1 MFGVQ
6 LVDKD
11 KDETMTNHLNYSY
24 LCVVIFLAIV
34 VCVVHLIIEYRS
46 RQASVLS
53 TSFNEKYNSK
63 VKFVFL
69 WIFTFGSI
77 LFSLAKIICTICCH
91 EDLFKER
98 KTRGCIDTN
107 VTYDRSH
114 DVATVRFHC
123 FQIIFYIVQSWFL
136 QVCIRSF
143 FKCSWKIY
151 YSLLLIV
158 LANISQWAHYFA
170 EIYKDTNSES
180 NGMHCQMRNKC
191 HPKKFLDSIKPFAT
205 PAEME
210 YFLLSMI
217 FIAELWPSNDNEPP
231 SSRLAPHL
239 ANVNTPLLTSLLP
252 VTDSEEVSQEASRES
267 KAKYDS
273 CPVML
278 IVFGVVIV
286 LPSYILAYCRN
297 ESENTENAD
306 IAYDTFLSSLAIIL
320 LIFSF
325 HMFTY
330 RSYLRAV
337 MGK

>member
-1 MFGVQ
+1 MDTLTLF
-6 LVDKD
+6 
-11 KDETMTNHLNYSY
+11 NAA
-24 LCVVIFLAIV
+24 VVLPFTAG
-34 VCVVHLIIEYRS
+34 EP
-46 RQASVLS
+46 
-53 TSFNEKYNSK
+53 SK
-63 VKFVFL
+63 THHS
-69 WIFTFGSI
+69 IDNIRPNDGSI
-77 LFSLAKIICTICCH
+77 SGLIL
-91 EDLFKER
+91 L
-98 KTRGCIDTN
+98 
-107 VTYDRSH
+107 
-114 DVATVRFHC
+114 
-123 FQIIFYIVQSWFL
+123 SWFL

-217 FIAELWPSNDNEPP
+217 FIAELWQSNDNEPP
-231 SSRLAPHL
+231 SSRLALHL

-286 LPSYILAYCRN
+286 LPSYILAYYRN

-337 MGK
+337 MGKQHLHFHHKIIIVSFVGSIGYQSLIVFSCIQDGFDRFGDILDSFEYLSIYLDLECFLSSVT